1 MSSVSGPADGIVG
14 DGGSPEAQ
22 VADWASA
29 AGSRVRGASSRAGLS
44 APLRAGLTAH
54 PRAGLSD
61 LFATSVRDYARQHPG
76 EVVKILQ
83 AGCTGPAED
92 LGLERLHANWLQAA
106 IRGIDEDHPL
116 TREIAHA
123 NASGATGMSLVLGDL
138 RTIPLPP
145 RSFDVVYSAHLLD
158 RIEHA
163 ELVLDRLVAALRPGG
178 LLLLRFRDR
187 QCAAALLDRIL
198 PAAARR
204 AIWHWLRP
212 RQNGPFAAVYEP
224 LLSAEGVHAY
234 VLARGLMIAERQTV
248 RDRPRRPARPA
259 WGAPLACRLIAAL
272 SRGRRPD
279 DHDDLL
285 YVIRK
290 PENRFARVL

>member
-14 DGGSPEAQ
+14 DGGALEAQ
-22 VADWASA
+22 TADWAPA
-29 AGSRVRGASSRAGLS
+29 AGARA
-44 APLRAGLTAH
+44 AAKPRAAV
-54 PRAGLSD
+54 PAAQRAGLSD
-61 LFATSVRDYARQHPG
+61 LFATSIRDYAREHPG

-83 AGCTGPAED
+83 AGCTCPAED
-92 LGLERLHANWLQAA
+92 LGLDRLHANWFEAA
-106 IRGIDEDHPL
+106 IRGIDQDHPL
-116 TREIAHA
+116 TRSIAHDSA
-123 NASGATGMSLVLGDL
+123 GDAAGMPLVLGDL
-138 RTIPLPP
+138 RTIPLPS

-187 QCAAALLDRIL
+187 QCAAALLDRVL
-198 PAAARR
+198 PAVARR

-212 RQNGPFAAVYEP
+212 GQGGPFRAVYEP
-224 LLSAEGVHAY
+224 LLSADGMHGY
-234 VLARGLMIAERQTV
+234 LLARGLVVAGRQSV
-248 RDRPRRPARPA
+248 RDRPKQAARLA
-259 WGAPLACRLIAAL
+259 WGAPLACRLIATL
-272 SRGRRPD
+272 SRGRLPD